1 MELTLPP
8 QSYSNQ
14 PVIPTDSYNLPLS
27 PEQSDNLEKKY
38 LQSLSRIG
46 EYSQRF
52 IQLSNLFEGDEM
64 PTLSRVNSEVHE
76 INIRFECEIVNRL
89 WRMKELNKLMS
100 EQDYPNNCNYSDKII
115 EDAMDIMAS
124 KTTEVTISGEF
135 DLGQVKTQLYDIG
148 LLNSDEVNGLDSYY
162 SNDFSSEN
170 NSASALP
177 HWLSEPIYQRYYP
190 DITQELNSHCNLKV
204 RRLLSEKIRMLSACC
219 LIELVSNHWN

>member
-1 MELTLPP
+1 MELTLPT

-14 PVIPTDSYNLPLS
+14 PVISTDSYNLPLS

-52 IQLSNLFEGDEM
+52 IQLGNLFECDEI

-89 WRMKELNKLMS
+89 WRMRELNKLMS
-100 EQDYPNNCNYSDKII
+100 EQDHPNNCNYSNKII
-115 EDAMDIMAS
+115 EDVMDLMAS

-148 LLNSDEVNGLDSYY
+148 LLNSDEVNGLDLYY
-162 SNDFSSEN
+162 SNDLSSGN
-170 NSASALP
+170 NSASVLP
-177 HWLSEPIYQRYYP
+177 HWLSEPIYQGYYHE
-190 DITQELNSHCNLKV
+190 ISQELTEYSNLKTQH
-204 RRLLSEKIRMLSACC
+204 LLRGKIRMLSACC
-219 LIELVSNHWN
+219 LIQLVSNH